1 MSGPLSSRSGPDLR
15 IVGVVCAIAA
25 AILLTHPFVGRAA
38 LFFFADTDDAMR
50 MVMVRDF
57 LAGQGWYDLTVHRLN
72 TPWGAEIHWS
82 RLVDVPLALL
92 VSAFTPLLGDA
103 NALLVAGTIWPM
115 FLLAV
120 LLWLSAKLAF
130 RLVGPQG
137 VLPALILPILSPA
150 ITAEFTPGRVDHH
163 SVIILLTLTITWAS
177 VEAVRRPYFAILA
190 GVFTATALAIA
201 IESAPAIAAAVLVFG
216 FAFVLETKRARAM
229 RLFGLSFGLISVLH
243 LAIFRPPARWLEA
256 ACDVISPFYVGGA
269 LVVGLVFMLASFLPL
284 RNWWQRLA
292 LLALPGLAGILVLVG
307 LFPQCLKGPYGNLD
321 PWLQANW
328 IAAIVEAKPWLFNL
342 AEMPAYALAVGV
354 PVLLAVVI
362 VCLRL
367 WRVRQDRAEWAVLL
381 VFLVAMSLVMLAQV
395 RGARLAIMLAMPA
408 AAWLIV
414 SARQRYL
421 AKASAGNIIGLLVS
435 WLAFAGVVLA
445 LAVTGIQSLL
455 PSDAAQVAEQRGNA
469 QACLVPGAFTDLA
482 LMPPKRIMAPID
494 LGAHVLL
501 YTSHSVV
508 AAPYHRNQQGVL
520 DTFRFFNEPIGT
532 ARMSLA
538 ERGIDLVVLC
548 PGMPEVSG
556 FPDQAPDSFAALF
569 ASNTLPPWLQD
580 VSVPGSPLRI
590 YMVTP

>member
-1 MSGPLSSRSGPDLR
+1 
-15 IVGVVCAIAA
+15 
-25 AILLTHPFVGRAA
+25 
-38 LFFFADTDDAMR
+38 
-50 MVMVRDF
+50 
-57 LAGQGWYDLTVHRLN
+57 
-72 TPWGAEIHWS
+72 
-82 RLVDVPLALL
+82 VPLALS
-92 VSAFTPLLGDA
+92 VAAFTPLLGDA
-103 NALLVAGTIWPM
+103 NAFLVAGTIWPM

-216 FAFVLETKRARAM
+216 FAFVLETKRAQAM
-229 RLFGLSFGLISVLH
+229 RLFGLSFGLASVLH

-256 ACDVISPFYVGGA
+256 ACDVISPSYVGGA
-269 LVVGLVFMLASFLPL
+269 LVVGLVFTFASFLPL
-284 RNWWQRLA
+284 RNWWQRFA
-292 LLALPGLAGILVLVG
+292 LLSLPGLAGILVLLR

-321 PWLQANW
+321 PWLLANW
-328 IAAIVEAKPWLFNL
+328 IAAIVEAKPWLSNL
-342 AEMPAYALAVGV
+342 AEMPAYAVAVGV

-421 AKASAGNIIGLLVS
+421 AEASAANIIGLLVG

-445 LAVTGIQSLL
+445 LAVTGIQNLL
-455 PSDAAQVAEQRGNA
+455 PSDAAEVAEQRGNA
-469 QACLVPGAFTDLA
+469 QACLVPGAFTDLG

-532 ARMSLA
+532 AQMSLA
-538 ERGIDLVVLC
+538 ERGIDFVVIC

>member
-15 IVGVVCAIAA
+15 IVGVVCGIAA
-25 AILLTHPFVGRAA
+25 AIFLTNLFLGRAA
-38 LFFFADTDDAMR
+38 LPFFADTGDAMR

-92 VSAFTPLLGDA
+92 VAAFTPLLGDA

-150 ITAEFTPGRVDHH
+150 ITAEFTPGV
-163 SVIILLTLTITWAS
+163 
-177 VEAVRRPYFAILA
+177 
-190 GVFTATALAIA
+190 
-201 IESAPAIAAAVLVFG
+201 
-216 FAFVLETKRARAM
+216 
-229 RLFGLSFGLISVLH
+229 
-243 LAIFRPPARWLEA
+243 
-256 ACDVISPFYVGGA
+256 
-269 LVVGLVFMLASFLPL
+269 
-284 RNWWQRLA
+284 
-292 LLALPGLAGILVLVG
+292 
-307 LFPQCLKGPYGNLD
+307 PQCFKGPYGNLD

-328 IAAIVEAKPWLFNL
+328 IAAIVEAKPWLSNL
-342 AEMPAYALAVGV
+342 AEMPAYAVAVGV

-421 AKASAGNIIGLLVS
+421 AKASAANIIGLLVG

-445 LAVTGIQSLL
+445 LAVTGIQNLL
-455 PSDAAQVAEQRGNA
+455 PSDAAQVAEQRSNA

-532 ARMSLA
+532 ARMNLA
-538 ERGIDLVVLC
+538 ERGIDLVVIC

-569 ASNTLPPWLQD
+569 ASNTLPLWLED